1 MNKCLQRL
9 LCGGALAFAV
19 SFANASTATVVNG
32 GFETGDFSGW
42 TLLDSDGSTWV
53 DTTIQHGGDYAAVFG
68 QFGSAATLTQ
78 TLSTVAGRSYVLS
91 FWLSNLGG
99 APGNIETVN
108 QFQVLVGG
116 SVLWS
121 PDGKTET
128 PYQQQQLHF
137 TASGDSTVLQFSG
150 RHDETLWLLD
160 DVSVSAVPE
169 PATPLLLGAGLGL
182 LMLQRRRQ
190 QRA

>member
-1 MNKCLQRL
+1 MNKCLQKL
-9 LCGGALAFAV
+9 LSGGALALAF
-19 SFANASTATVVNG
+19 SLANASAATVVNG
-32 GFETGDFSGW
+32 DFETGDFSGW
-42 TLLDSDGSTWV
+42 TLIDSDGSTWV

-68 QFGSAATLTQ
+68 QYGSAAAIQQ
-78 TLSTVAGRSYVLS
+78 TLSTVAGQSYVLS

-99 APGNIETVN
+99 APDNNDTVN

-128 PYQQQQLHF
+128 PYQQQLLHF
-137 TASGDSTVLQFSG
+137 TASSASTVLQFSG

-160 DVSVSAVPE
+160 DVGVSAVPE
-169 PATPLLLGAGLGL
+169 PSTALMLGAGLGL
-182 LMLQRRRQ
+182 LMLQRRRHH
-190 QRA
+190 RA